1 MSIHAYPF
9 IPFSGLLAVSL
20 QQQHEDAFNAL
31 MDDFDIPVRQQIVL
45 DDTPEYAIWET
56 ELELGAEPVVMG
68 ATSRGFLPEILTG
81 SMADRTIDTLDG
93 DVLVVKPDE
102 FQSPFAPD

>member
-1 MSIHAYPF
+1 VSIHAYPF

-45 DDTPEYAIWET
+45 DDTPEYAI
-56 ELELGAEPVVMG
+56 
-68 ATSRGFLPEILTG
+68 
-81 SMADRTIDTLDG
+81 
-93 DVLVVKPDE
+93 
-102 FQSPFAPD
+102 